1 MVQQRST
8 FMGEENI
15 GRLLLRLSSPAMIG
29 MLVQAAYNLVDT
41 FFVGRGVGVLAIGGL
56 SIAFPLQMIIM
67 ATAQMVGIGGS
78 SIISRSLGNGN
89 IEHANRTFANMITTI
104 TLLSLLIAFG
114 GLTWLE
120 PLLILLGATPA
131 ILPYA
136 SEYMRIIFLGTVVF
150 AFSITCNNV
159 VRAEGNA
166 RFAMITMLISAG
178 VNTLLDP
185 IFIFGLKMGVQ
196 GAAWATII
204 SQGCTAIW
212 LGWYF
217 YSGKSD
223 LRIKLKAML
232 PEAAI
237 LKETFSIGISA
248 FTRQSSASITAV
260 ILNHS
265 LGAYGGDLA
274 IAAFGIIRRI
284 LMFAIMPVF
293 GIVQGLLPIVGYNY
307 GGKQYCRVKKAIML
321 AIGFSSLLCI
331 ISSAALMICPGSIL
345 SLFTSDGKVL
355 MIGTRASRI
364 IAIGLPVVGFQVMA
378 SGMYQAIGKA
388 LPAFL
393 LSLMR
398 QIIMLI
404 PMVLILPLFMGLKGI
419 WIAFP
424 VSDLGAFAVTLM
436 MFRVEM
442 KYLKHICVDT

>member
-67 ATAQMVGIGGS
+67 ATAQMIGIGGS
-78 SIISRSLGNGN
+78 SIISRSLGNMN

-204 SQGCTAIW
+204 SQGSTAIW

-223 LRIKLKAML
+223 LRIKIKAMI
-232 PEAAI
+232 PEPAI
-237 LKETFSIGISA
+237 LKETFAIGISA